1 MTLQEVIRAIET
13 AARLQPSVAMVV
25 PNDIFRLNTLANA
38 RYGVFAWTQGRHR
51 VTYTEDWR
59 RYSFTLFYVDRL
71 RNDKANEIE
80 AQSVGMETLTNILR
94 TLDGWGISPE
104 TYEFQTFN
112 QRFSDECA
120 GVFCSVIFLVSE
132 DAACPEEYGDPD
144 AISAFDGPLRT
155 SDDLRLLGSDGNAYV
170 LKQTGSEV
178 QAALDAMDA
187 PNAAQEQPLDGM
199 LPNVLY
205 TLGTLSGSVV
215 FRLAPALD
223 GSRISHWFWTF
234 DTGASV
240 PSVTWPSEIRKWNGG
255 SAPEME
261 PNRHYEVSVLGGVA
275 AFMEV

>member
-1 MTLQEVIRAIET
+1 MTLLEVIRAIET
-13 AARLQPSVAMVV
+13 AARLQPSVNMIV
-25 PNDIFRLNTLANA
+25 PNDIFRLNALADA

-51 VTYTEDWR
+51 VTFTEDWR

-94 TLDGWGISPE
+94 TLEGWGVSPE

-112 QRFSDECA
+112 QRFADECA

-155 SDDLRLLGSDGNAYV
+155 SDDLRLLGADGNAYV
-170 LKQTGSEV
+170 LTQTGSEV
-178 QAALDAMDA
+178 QAALDKIDA
-187 PNAAQEQPLDGM
+187 PNAADVQPAGGM

-205 TLGTLSGSVV
+205 TLGTLSGIVS
-215 FRLAPALD
+215 FRLSPALD
-223 GSRISHWFWTF
+223 DSRISHWYWTF

-240 PSVTWPSEIRKWNGG
+240 PVVAWPPEIGKWNGG
-255 SAPEME
+255 NAPEIE
-261 PNRHYEVSVLGGVA
+261 PNRHYEVSVLNGVA
-275 AFMEV
+275 SCMVV